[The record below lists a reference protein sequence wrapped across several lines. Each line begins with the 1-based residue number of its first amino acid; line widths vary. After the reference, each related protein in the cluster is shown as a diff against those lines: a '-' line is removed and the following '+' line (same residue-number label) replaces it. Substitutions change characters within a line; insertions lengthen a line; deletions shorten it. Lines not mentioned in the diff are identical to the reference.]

1 MKELFHRKG
10 IDMETKTYYI
20 LPRDQYGQPNGCINT
35 VELTEVEAQEYRDH
49 GVYLMDNYLSALYRA
64 QD

>member
-1 MKELFHRKG
+1 MKAWKCVENIRYFGDSERS
-10 IDMETKTYYI
+10 
-20 LPRDQYGQPNGCINT
+20 YGLINT

-49 GVYLMDNYLSALYRA
+49 GVYLMDNYMSALYRA